1 LAALRSLPIIE
12 CCSFRIALLPY
23 MPSSA
28 QAARRSARAA
38 GYVFPEHLREQAQ
51 ALPALPGVYTFHGRE
66 GGLPLYIGKSINLRT
81 RVMDHLRTAE
91 EAAML
96 RQSERISHL
105 PMAGDLGAQLLEASM
120 VKTQKP
126 LYNRLLRRLPRQFSL
141 RLYRGEVSVMHSAE
155 VDLTSAPMLYGVYS
169 SERAAREA
177 LRRLADDN
185 RLCYSLLGLER
196 LPPGRPCF
204 RSMLRQCAGACCGK
218 EALAEHQQRLA
229 DALALLEIVE
239 WPYAGPVAIEES
251 GAAMR
256 QFHVVEGWFYHGSAR
271 TLAAARRLRRDDAVF
286 DRDAYR
292 ILRKGF
298 SNGEWAVHP
307 L

>member
-1 LAALRSLPIIE
+1 MRAYDDG
-12 CCSFRIALLPY
+12 LLPSTFLLLS
-23 MPSSA
+23 MPSNA

-51 ALPALPGVYTFHGRE
+51 ALPGHPGVYTFHGRE

-81 RVMDHLRTAE
+81 RVLDHLRTPE

-105 PMAGDLGAQLLEASM
+105 PMAGDLGAQLLEAAM
-120 VKTQKP
+120 VKAERP

-141 RLYRGEVSVMHSAE
+141 RLYRGEISVVNSAD
-155 VDLTSAPMLYGVYS
+155 VDLTSTPMLYGVFS
-169 SERAAREA
+169 SARAARES
-177 LRRLADDN
+177 LRRVADEN

-196 LPPGRPCF
+196 LPKGRPCF
-204 RSMLRQCAGACCGK
+204 RSMLRQCAGACCGA
-218 EALAEHQQRLA
+218 ESLGEHQQRLA
-229 DALALLEIVE
+229 DALLLMEIAE
-239 WPYAGPVAIEES
+239 WPYAGPVAIEER
-251 GAAMR
+251 GEIMR
-256 QFHVVEGWFYHGSAR
+256 QFHVVDGWFYHGSAK
-271 TLAAARRLRRDDAVF
+271 TLAAARRLPRSDPVF

-292 ILRKGF
+292 ILRKGL
-298 SNGEWAVHP
+298 SSGQWTLHP

>member
-1 LAALRSLPIIE
+1 MI
-12 CCSFRIALLPY
+12 
-23 MPSSA
+23 PSNT

-51 ALPALPGVYTFHGRE
+51 ALPAQPGVYTFHGRE

-105 PMAGDLGAQLLEASM
+105 PMAGDLGAQLLEAAM
-120 VKTQKP
+120 VKEQRP

-141 RLYRGEVSVMHSAE
+141 RLYRGEISVVNSSE
-155 VDLTSAPMLYGVYS
+155 VDLTSTPMLYGIYS
-169 SERAAREA
+169 SARAARES
-177 LRRLADDN
+177 LRRVADEN

-196 LPPGRPCF
+196 LPSGRPCF
-204 RSMLRQCAGACCGK
+204 RSMLRQCAGACCGG
-218 EALAEHQQRLA
+218 ETLAEHQQRLA
-229 DALALLEIVE
+229 DALTLLEIAE
-239 WPYAGPVAIEES
+239 WPYAGPVAIEER
-251 GAAMR
+251 GEAMR
-256 QFHVVEGWFYHGSAR
+256 QFHVVDGWFYHGSAK
-271 TLAAARRLRRDDAVF
+271 TLAAARRVRRSDPVF

-292 ILRKGF
+292 ILRKGLLL
-298 SNGEWAVHP
+298 GQWALHA

>member
-1 LAALRSLPIIE
+1 
-12 CCSFRIALLPY
+12 

-38 GYVFPEHLREQAQ
+38 GYVFPEHLREQAL
-51 ALPALPGVYTFHGRE
+51 ALPAEPGVYTFHGRE
-66 GGLPLYIGKSINLRT
+66 GSLPLYIGKSINLRS
-81 RVMDHLRTAE
+81 RVLDHLRTAE
-91 EAAML
+91 EAALL
-96 RQSERISHL
+96 RQSERITHL

-120 VKTQKP
+120 VKTQQP

-141 RLYRGEVSVMHSAE
+141 RLYRGQVSVMHSGE
-155 VDLTSAPMLYGVYS
+155 LDLTSAPLMYGIYS
-169 SERAAREA
+169 SERAAREG

-196 LPPGRPCF
+196 LPAGRPCF
-204 RSMLRQCAGACCGK
+204 RAMLGQCAGACCGR
-218 EALAEHQQRLA
+218 ETLADHQQRLA

-239 WPYAGPVAIEES
+239 WPFAGPVAVEEC
-251 GAAMR
+251 GPTMR
-256 QFHVVEGWFYHGSAR
+256 QFHVVDGWSYHGSTR
-271 TLAAARRLRRDDAVF
+271 TLAAARRLRRAHIGF

-292 ILRKGF
+292 ILRKGL
-298 SNGEWAVHP
+298 SNSQWTLHP